1 MLYFSAFSYIFMFC
15 LTELGGLRYD
25 MKRKSFAK
33 SNILAQALANMES
46 GIGLLAC
53 ASRAA
58 WLVCATPFLGFG
70 IRPPSS
76 EQLSHVGTFLGSIHV
91 GTFFGAGRPRTLVP
105 VSGQVGLQSPAN
117 AQTRTNAFDLLKK
130 APEIVP
136 IR

>member
-1 MLYFSAFSYIFMFC
+1 MFC

-33 SNILAQALANMES
+33 DKILAQALANMES
-46 GIGLLAC
+46 GIGLFEC

-76 EQLSHVGTFLGSIHV
+76 EQLGYAAKAACLAFCSILYTYGISLSSTMIGHGSRGAESHGKVREIKENQTIHS
-91 GTFFGAGRPRTLVP
+91 FW
-105 VSGQVGLQSPAN
+105 
-117 AQTRTNAFDLLKK
+117 
-130 APEIVP
+130 
-136 IR
+136 